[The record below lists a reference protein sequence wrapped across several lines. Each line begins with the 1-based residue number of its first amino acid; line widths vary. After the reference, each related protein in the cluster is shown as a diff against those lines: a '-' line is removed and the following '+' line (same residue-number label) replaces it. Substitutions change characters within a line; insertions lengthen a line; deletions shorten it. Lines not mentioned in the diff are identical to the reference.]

1 MRKNRSQLTALVI
14 SVIVHLLILVLYK
27 PLSLISFSPDDVDSA
42 LVAVRPLVFE
52 LVETPEDAIRQRPE
66 VASLLSDKDAI
77 ARNEKRPEDLREGEA
92 YSEGI
97 SEHRIFAGDM
107 STSSGADVSEDSP
120 DPRQSDSDEA
130 DERQDSDKAS
140 MSDMVIRVPQD
151 LGEIFSRNR
160 SPALNS
166 SHDRQSSQSS
176 SFTDDVDYDQRREAA
191 KALGGVTL
199 NTYDWDFA
207 SYILEMK
214 RKLRSNTHPPGAFS
228 PLGLI
233 DGQTVLT
240 FRVMSDGRVEDLN
253 VVEYK
258 GDRTLMETS
267 VDAVEASSAF
277 SPLPDDFPEEYLEL
291 TWTFIFYVYRR

>member
-1 MRKNRSQLTALVI
+1 MTALVI

-27 PLSLISFSPDDVDSA
+27 PLSLISFSPENVDSA
-42 LVAVRPLVFE
+42 LVAVQPLVFE
-52 LVETPEDAIRQRPE
+52 LVETPDDAIRQRPD
-66 VASLLSDKDAI
+66 AANLLSDKNAI
-77 ARNEKRPEDLREGEA
+77 ARHEKRPEDLPEGET

-97 SEHRIFAGDM
+97 SEHRVFAGDM
-107 STSSGADVSEDSP
+107 SESNEV
-120 DPRQSDSDEA
+120 DEA
-130 DERQDSDKAS
+130 QDSDQTG

-151 LGEIFSRNR
+151 LGEIFSKNR
-160 SPALNS
+160 SSAQKSGNN
-166 SHDRQSSQSS
+166 RQSSQGR

-240 FRVMSDGRVEDLN
+240 FRVMPDGRVEDLN
-253 VVEYK
+253 VVEYT

-277 SPLPDDFPEEYLEL
+277 RPLPEDFPKEYLEL

>member
-1 MRKNRSQLTALVI
+1 MTALVI

-27 PLSLISFSPDDVDSA
+27 PLSLINFSPENVDSA

-52 LVETPEDAIRQRPE
+52 LVETPEDAIRQRPD

-77 ARNEKRPEDLREGEA
+77 ARNEKRPEDLPEGEA

-97 SEHRIFAGDM
+97 SEHRVFAGDM
-107 STSSGADVSEDSP
+107 STSSGADASEDSP
-120 DPRQSDSDEA
+120 DS
-130 DERQDSDKAS
+130 RQDSDQAG

-151 LGEIFSRNR
+151 LGEIFSKNR
-160 SPALNS
+160 SSAGKSSRDHQS
-166 SHDRQSSQSS
+166 SHGR
-176 SFTDDVDYDQRREAA
+176 SFTDDLSYNQRQEAA

-199 NTYDWDFA
+199 NTYNWDFA

-240 FRVMSDGRVEDLN
+240 FRVMLDGRVEDLS
-253 VVEYK
+253 VVKYT

-267 VDAVEASSAF
+267 VYAVEASSAF
-277 SPLPDDFPEEYLEL
+277 RPLPEDFPEEYLEL